1 MPNESQ
7 KNVVEY
13 DGVELPKFVL
23 DILSLGPKHSI
34 RDRSD
39 EVNLLANE
47 DRLVREFRDNNT
59 DRERLRE
66 IELSVKWYSEI
77 LRENQ

>member
-7 KNVVEY
+7 NNVVEY

-23 DILSLGPKHSI
+23 DILSLGPKHSM

-39 EVNLLANE
+39 EVHLLANE

-77 LRENQ
+77 LSENQ